1 MPALDP
7 FLIHH
12 LVGSFH
18 INIGGRLA
26 PLSIRDQI
34 TRGWLAVDRAIEQ
47 GLIHEKR
54 ELLVIGAGVGGV
66 TAAMTAATAGIKV
79 TLMDQAPR
87 PFSRHAGCRRWVDPT
102 QYDWPVG
109 HWLRASIPWP
119 AVPPLPM
126 PPLRWPA
133 AGRANVLVGDWTA
146 RFNNF
151 LLTPAGRNL
160 TPRFL
165 TRCLE
170 ISPSGAPTG
179 QVEVKWVEVRPVRQA
194 DQDRRNDA
202 LWTRHLRA
210 GFRRRTVFPRVA
222 WPVPPL
228 EWSSFPRFRV
238 LGERPFRAAESR
250 RATPRRR

>member
-7 FLIHH
+7 FLFHH
-12 LVGSFH
+12 LVEPFH

-34 TRGWLAVDRAIEQ
+34 TRGWLAVERAIEQ
-47 GLIHEKR
+47 GLIHDKR

-66 TAAMTAATAGIKV
+66 TAAMTAATAGFKV
-79 TLMDQAPR
+79 TLMDQAWR
-87 PFSRHAGCRRWVDPT
+87 PFSRHAGCRRWVNPT

-133 AGRANVLVGDWTA
+133 ADRANVLVGDWTTQ
-146 RFNNF
+146 FNNF

-165 TRCLE
+165 TRCLG
-170 ISPSGAPTG
+170 ITSAGPATS
-179 QVEVKWVEVRPVRQA
+179 QVKVKWVEV
-194 DQDRRNDA
+194 DRSGKPTKVNGTTPYGLVVSAR
-202 LWTRHLRA
+202 
-210 GFRRRTVFPRVA
+210 FRRRTVFSRIACPA
-222 WPVPPL
+222 AL
-228 EWSSFPRFRV
+228 EWPSLPRLRV
-238 LGERPFRAAESR
+238 LGDRPFRAAESR
-250 RATPRRR
+250 RATPRRG

>member
-87 PFSRHAGCRRWVDPT
+87 PFSRHAGCRRWVNPT

-179 QVEVKWVEVRPVRQA
+179 QVEVKWVEVHRSGKPTKIDGTTPYGLVISAR
-194 DQDRRNDA
+194 
-202 LWTRHLRA
+202 
-210 GFRRRTVFPRVA
+210 GFGDERCF
-222 WPVPPL
+222 L
-228 EWSSFPRFRV
+228 EWPGPSLPWN
-238 LGERPFRAAESR
+238 GHPFRGFEFWASDPSSGRISACH
-250 RATPRRR
+250 PRRR